1 MAGDE
6 PGSNLSTGDK
16 LIASLLYN
24 FGWMILL
31 VGLEL
36 IAQALV
42 MGAQI
47 LSYWAEAGVITFGTL
62 LLVASYLW
70 PPSRPETRE
79 FFTQI
84 LAPLAARSR
93 ALIIGALIVLWTAL
107 AVQVGLIRSDISVYV
122 LPRAITKDQ
131 ASDLKNFLEHNTEK
145 PEIEVKVS
153 IADREALEYG
163 SQLFNALN
171 QTQWGTVIFRPTESL
186 PSNDGLCIQE
196 EGTEKKPS
204 QDPKHDPANLIR
216 QALSAADIEV
226 NCGGARGAGDY
237 KLLLIVGHR
246 PVAINQKPPALV
258 RLGAWVMS
266 LGR

>member
-1 MAGDE
+1 MNAPPEMTDGGWHRNLLPPFILGAPPMAGDE

-70 PPSRPETRE
+70 PPSKPETRE
-79 FFTQI
+79 FFTRI

-107 AVQVGLIRSDISVYV
+107 AVPVGLIRSDINVYV
-122 LPRAITKDQ
+122 LPRAITKAQ
-131 ASDLKNFLEHNTEK
+131 ASDIKNFLST
-145 PEIEVKVS
+145 
-153 IADREALEYG
+153 
-163 SQLFNALN
+163 
-171 QTQWGTVIFRPTESL
+171 
-186 PSNDGLCIQE
+186 
-196 EGTEKKPS
+196 
-204 QDPKHDPANLIR
+204 
-216 QALSAADIEV
+216 
-226 NCGGARGAGDY
+226 AR
-237 KLLLIVGHR
+237 KSPR
-246 PVAINQKPPALV
+246 
-258 RLGAWVMS
+258 
-266 LGR
+266 